1 MRAWQI
7 RLLANVLEFACEP
20 QRSVWTRELLSLL
33 FPLAHRSRLV
43 RTLPSLDLCCSHLHN
58 ASALGQRSDWG
69 GRWRI
74 FSPASWPAWCSCCRP
89 RPTRSPCPWVRRVP
103 RSFRL
108 ALQQHHVTLHAADLG
123 GATGMDLL
131 EEILS
136 SGDKRRIG
144 RLAAR
149 EGALAALVRAL
160 HMRGLGAKAAPLLA
174 ALAADAALLAALR
187 ALLGAADFAALAALA
202 LQEARANDAAATAAA
217 LLGLLLAGADVAV
230 LRSLALGR
238 CLGACMAALPQQT
251 PALAALASSDTGE
264 VGFDVSVMFA
274 DVGCSGVGVSARAA
288 RAGEPA
294 DECCC
299 RGCHRGDAAAAARR
313 VCCGCS
319 AA

>member
-1 MRAWQI
+1 M
-7 RLLANVLEFACEP
+7 
-20 QRSVWTRELLSLL
+20 
-33 FPLAHRSRLV
+33 
-43 RTLPSLDLCCSHLHN
+43 
-58 ASALGQRSDWG
+58 
-69 GRWRI
+69 
-74 FSPASWPAWCSCCRP
+74 
-89 RPTRSPCPWVRRVP
+89 P
-103 RSFRL
+103 RSLWL
-108 ALQQHHVTLHAADLG
+108 ALLQLHVTLHAAHPSG
-123 GATGMDLL
+123 VTGMDLL
-131 EEILS
+131 EEILG

-202 LQEARANDAAATAAA
+202 LQEARATDAAATAAA
-217 LLGLLLAGADVAV
+217 LLGSLLAGADVAV

-238 CLGACMAALPQQT
+238 CLGACMAALPQQA
-251 PALAALASSDTGE
+251 PALAALAGSDAGKMGFGE
-264 VGFDVSVMFA
+264 SGMFA
-274 DVGCSGVGVSARAA
+274 DLRCSGVRVAARAA
-288 RAGEPA
+288 RAGESA

-313 VCCGCS
+313 ACCGCS